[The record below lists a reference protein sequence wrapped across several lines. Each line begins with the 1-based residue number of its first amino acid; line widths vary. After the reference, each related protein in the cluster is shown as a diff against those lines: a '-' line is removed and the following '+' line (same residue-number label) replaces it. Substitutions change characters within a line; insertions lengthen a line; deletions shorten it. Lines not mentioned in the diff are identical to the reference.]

1 MAIRP
6 QCTRIATTY
15 NKEKSY
21 GAGVATDLANADKNV
36 PIANIDKRF
45 DLREPV
51 SLAPGLEKVDDADR
65 LKGHEFPS
73 DATNKDIIVSR
84 TMQIPF
90 SFDASLEL
98 LGMILSNAMGV
109 DVASA
114 VGMVNVGVTPTN
126 YYDHVLK
133 VGDICAIDQYP
144 SAVWISGHEGT
155 SESYLLLKGVIVND
169 VRVALD
175 GKGWIPVTGTAYSD
189 GTSPV
194 VSSVFGGGAWAFPS
208 VEHPVDYITGVQ
220 ADFLTANKGVGVVT
234 KKAKLR
240 GLEFAINNNL
250 DVDDAQGNIIQAGIY
265 LGSLRT
271 GARAYTLSVTVE
283 GHQGDEF
290 WQDYVADQEKVVQL
304 TITKNA
310 ARAITLDFPSVTLA
324 NVTPGFD
331 GIRSTLQF
339 DYKMFYDN
347 VLKSPISITIR
358 NGDPQ
363 YLVPVA

>member
-6 QCTRIATTY
+6 QCTRIAMTY
-15 NKEKSY
+15 NKEHEY
-21 GAGVATDLANADKNV
+21 GGGIAPDLANALNQV
-36 PIANIDKRF
+36 PIDNIDKRF
-45 DLREPV
+45 NLREPV
-51 SLAPGLEKVDDADR
+51 SLSPGLEKVDDSER
-65 LKGHEFPS
+65 LKGHEFPT
-73 DATNKDIIVSR
+73 DPNNKDIIISR

-98 LGMILSNAMGV
+98 LGMLLSNAMGV
-109 DVASA
+109 DVAA
-114 VGMVNVGVTPTN
+114 ADTVDIGGVDVAYTE
-126 YYDHVLK
+126 HALK

-155 SESYLLLKGVIVND
+155 RESFLLLKGVIVND
-169 VRVALD
+169 IRVALD
-175 GKGWIPVTGTAYSD
+175 GKGWIPVTGTAYSNGESPPVD
-189 GTSPV
+189 GL
-194 VSSVFGGGAWAFPS
+194 FGGPAWNFPT
-208 VEHPVDYITGVQ
+208 VEHAVDYVTGVQ
-220 ADFLTANKGVGVVT
+220 SDFLTANAGTPLVT

-240 GLEFAINNNL
+240 GLEFTINNNL
-250 DVDDAQGNIIQAGIY
+250 DVEDAQGNIIEAGVY

-290 WQDYVADQEKVVQL
+290 WRDYVDDTEKVVRI

-310 ARAITLDFPSVTLA
+310 ARSLTFDLPSATIA

-339 DYKMFYDN
+339 DYKMFFDN
-347 VLKSPISITIR
+347 TLQSPIEIKIR
-358 NGDPQ
+358 NSDAA
-363 YLVPVA
+363 YLVPVP